1 MYDLE
6 HIWVTVDADGQVID
20 AEGSFHGK
28 YLKLLLP
35 ELPGA
40 LLPTQGRVHA
50 FCQPGSMRFCP
61 TGGCF
66 ASCLTGMQPVPTPAA
81 DLCW

>member
-6 HIWVTVDADGQVID
+6 HIWVTVSGDGQVMD

-40 LLPTQGRVHA
+40 LLPTQGHVQA
-50 FCQPGSMRFCP
+50 F
-61 TGGCF
+61 
-66 ASCLTGMQPVPTPAA
+66 
-81 DLCW
+81 